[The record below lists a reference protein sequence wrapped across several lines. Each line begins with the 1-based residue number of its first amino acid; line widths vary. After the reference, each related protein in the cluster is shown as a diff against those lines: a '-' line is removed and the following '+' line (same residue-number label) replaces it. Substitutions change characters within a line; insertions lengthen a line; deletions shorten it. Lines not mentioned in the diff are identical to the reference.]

1 MPAGEGLL
9 PTPEGQGY
17 FARVPGPETAH
28 YWLELSNGAPLEMG
42 ATVEWILP
50 IVAEVLG
57 RRREAL
63 RLSEELQDR
72 SAEIE
77 LLCVISEVLGQA
89 REPREAARFLLRE
102 VSDRLQAQRASLM
115 VFDQETDTLRTFA
128 ARGYVADAFEPV
140 STADANSV
148 SARVFRE
155 RRSIAYDP
163 IADGDQNPGRPEGRT
178 YVGRA
183 FLSAPINY
191 AAPGAPSRCVGVINF
206 TDRIGNDAFT
216 ASERRLVG
224 AVASQIGAAIE
235 NARLVARDRERQ
247 QLNHEL
253 ELAHDLQ
260 LKLLP
265 NPAVLQGDAKVAA
278 RCRPVDS
285 VGGDFYTFARLG
297 RGRVGVMLGDVSSHG
312 YSAAL
317 VMALVMSAAGIHAAA
332 SSSPDETLTAL
343 LESLGPELLRTEM
356 YFSAFYGMLDPERDR
371 LDYSSAGH
379 PYAWRVSADGSVE
392 RLDATSPPLGL
403 GTGAVTRVRTVR
415 WAEDDLLVLWTDG
428 LVDER
433 NEAGEKWGEQRLLDV
448 IVRHR
453 KDPTEQ
459 IVSAAFEEADA
470 WTSTPDDDRTLLVMR
485 L

>member
-1 MPAGEGLL
+1 MPASEGLL
-9 PTPEGQGY
+9 QTPGGAAY
-17 FARVPGPETAH
+17 FARLPGAETLQQ
-28 YWLELSNGAPLEMG
+28 WLELAGGADLDMG
-42 ATVEWILP
+42 TTIEWIIP
-50 IVAEVLG
+50 VVTEVLA
-57 RRREAL
+57 RSREAT
-63 RLSEELQDR
+63 RLAEELQDR

-77 LLCVISEVLGQA
+77 LLCVISEILGQA
-89 REPREAARFLLRE
+89 RQPRETAGILLRE
-102 VSDRLQAQRASLM
+102 MSDRLQARRASLM
-115 VFDQETDTLRTFA
+115 LFDPEAETLRTYA
-128 ARGYVADAFEPV
+128 ARGYGADAFEPV
-140 STADANSV
+140 STADANSI

-163 IADGDQNPGRPEGRT
+163 YADGDQNPGAPEGRT

-216 ASERRLVG
+216 AAERRLVG

-235 NARLVARDRERQ
+235 NARLVARDRQRE

-265 NPAVLQGDAKVAA
+265 NPSVLVPDARVAA

-297 RGRVGVMLGDVSSHG
+297 QGRVGVMIGDVSSHG

-332 SSSPDETLTAL
+332 NRPPDETLIAL

-356 YFSAFYGMLDPERDR
+356 YFSAFYGVFVPEHGR
-371 LDYSSAGH
+371 LDYASAGH
-379 PYAWRVSADGSVE
+379 PYAWRVAKNGTVE
-392 RLDATSPPLGL
+392 RIEATSPPLGL
-403 GTGAVTRVRTVR
+403 GTGGSARMKTVA
-415 WAEDDLLVLWTDG
+415 WAKDDILVLWTDG
-428 LVDER
+428 LVDAR
-433 NEAGEKWGEQRLLDV
+433 NPAGEKWGEQRLLDV
-448 IVRHR
+448 IVQHR
-453 KDPTEQ
+453 KEPLEAIIST
-459 IVSAAFEEADA
+459 AFEAADA
-470 WTSTPDDDRTLLVMR
+470 WSPTPDDDRTLLVMT